1 MQLKRPVSVWNKP
14 LKVNFRDFFKA
25 ISAAVIKGASLKF
38 DDMAVKLLEA
48 ADNAGL
54 KDDPAQIAW
63 ILIQVS
69 LKNAI
74 LKLVIENKDLIRS
87 PNITENDID
96 DLFNKLDKSFE
107 EKDITI
113 TKDFFRHP
121 KSLDIID
128 YIKAPLID
136 WFKRIGLYDY
146 EAKGLY
152 NRLGG
157 KFTLELN
164 EEWANKPDRYECIKK
179 SFTSTPFDEAVE
191 DELGWTRYKA
201 YLQNFSNE
209 RLFAE
214 VFSISDAYIPL
225 RAYYKENIDW
235 NKKDEKRNHKRIVC
249 DLQSTLI
256 EWIESGGK
264 DDTIRI
270 ISGGPGSG
278 KSTSV
283 KILAAKIID
292 RFDIPLLFIPL
303 HLFEMEDDLEKA
315 IDKYINKEGF
325 LKVNPIGKKS
335 GFKKVIMI
343 FDGLDELVMQGQEAV
358 KVSNSFI
365 RELQKQLNIIN
376 NIVGINFMAIVTGR
390 ELVIQ
395 SNETEIRT
403 PHQILHL
410 LPYYLSKNE
419 IDEYNYSDEFKL
431 IKEDQRQAWWKL
443 YGDLSGQGYV
453 ELPEIIY
460 SFRIREII
468 AIPLLNYLV
477 ALSYRLKNIEF
488 TKDTNTN
495 TIYYNLIESIFK
507 KEWDDYKHPYI
518 GVIEFRHFL
527 GLLKYIAISAW
538 YCGDMKTTTI
548 DKIKEVCDPKLLEGF
563 LKKFEE
569 AEEPGI
575 TRLMTAFY
583 FREASRYGT
592 DKTFEF
598 THKSFSEYLTAK
610 RIVEFIEQLCEE
622 RKRRCDSFNKGW
634 GDTESLQNWVQLFSR
649 APLDIYIF
657 DFIKDELALYDS
669 KTLEMWQNELTDLL
683 GVALKNGFFIK
694 DFNSANNTIDLIR
707 QLRNAE
713 EALLVIMNS
722 CAIMTKKISKVKWPS
737 KFSLGGLLSRLQSEK
752 YLSEI
757 TLSKNCLSY
766 LDISGCVLQL
776 LGLSFADLRHSNL
789 IGSDFYMSN
798 LGRANLYRANLERAN
813 LEGANLYSA
822 NLYRANLYRANLYR
836 ANLEG
841 ANLEGANLYGANLY
855 SANLEGANLERANL
869 SEAKLSVAN
878 LYSAKL
884 SGANLSVANL
894 SEAKLSV
901 ANLKGANLY
910 GANLYGAN
918 LKGAKL
924 SEANLS
930 GANLYGAS
938 LYGANLERAN
948 LSGANLSGAN
958 FKGANRTG
966 MTHNGA
972 NIDGVIWN

>member
-1 MQLKRPVSVWNKP
+1 MQLTRPVSVWNKP
-14 LKVNFRDFFKA
+14 LKVDFRGFFKA

-38 DDMAVKLLEA
+38 DDMAEKLLDA
-48 ADNAGL
+48 ANTAGL
-54 KDDPAQIAW
+54 KNDPAQIAW

-96 DLFNKLDKSFE
+96 ALCSKLDMSFE
-107 EKDITI
+107 ENDITI
-113 TKDFFRHP
+113 KKDFFRHP

-128 YIKAPLID
+128 YIKSPLID
-136 WFKRIGLYDY
+136 WFKRIGLHDY

-157 KFTLELN
+157 KFALELN

-179 SFTSTPFDEAVE
+179 SFISTPFDEAVE
-191 DELGWTRYKA
+191 DELGWTRYKT
-201 YLQNFSNE
+201 YLQSLSNE

-225 RAYYKENIDW
+225 RAYYKEIIDS
-235 NKKDEKRNHKRIVC
+235 NTKDEKKNHKRIVC
-249 DLQSTLI
+249 NLQSTLI
-256 EWIESGGK
+256 EWIEKDGRKDGK
-264 DDTIRI
+264 DDKIRI

-292 RFDIPLLFIPL
+292 KFDIPLLFIPL

-325 LKVNPIGKKS
+325 LKVNPIDKKS

-343 FDGLDELVMQGQEAV
+343 FDGLDELVMQGQAAV

-395 SNETEIRT
+395 SNESEIRT

-410 LPYYLSKNE
+410 LPYYLSENE
-419 IDEYNYSDEFKL
+419 IAEYDYSDEFKL
-431 IKEDQRQAWWKL
+431 IKEDQRQAWWEL
-443 YGDLSGQGYV
+443 YGKLSGKGYV
-453 ELPEIIY
+453 ELPEMLD
-460 SFRIREII
+460 SSRLKEIT

-477 ALSYRLKNIEF
+477 ALSYGLNNIIF

-495 TIYYNLIESIFK
+495 TIYYDLIESIYN
-507 KEWDDYKHPYI
+507 KEWDNYKHPYI
-518 GVIEFRHFL
+518 GAIEFRHFL

-548 DKIKEVCDPKLLEGF
+548 DKIKEICDPKLLEGF
-563 LKKFEE
+563 LRKFEE

-583 FREASRYGT
+583 FREANRYGT

-610 RIVEFIEQLCEE
+610 RIVEFIENLCEE
-622 RKRRCDSFNKGW
+622 RKRRYDSLGKGW
-634 GDTESLQNWVQLFSR
+634 DDIESLQKWVQFFSR

-657 DFIKDELALYDS
+657 NFIKGELALYDS
-669 KTLEMWQNELTDLL
+669 KTLEMWQNELIYLL
-683 GVALKNGFFIK
+683 GVALKNGFFVK
-694 DFNSANNTIDLIR
+694 DFNSANNTIDLIS

-722 CAIMTKKISKVKWPS
+722 CAIMTKKISKVDWPS
-737 KFSLGGLLSRLQSEK
+737 KFSLGGLLSRLQPRK
-752 YLSEI
+752 YSHEFI
-757 TLSKNCLSY
+757 LSKKCLSY
-766 LDISGCVLQL
+766 LDISGCILQSI
-776 LGLSFADLRHSNL
+776 GLSFADLRHSNL
-789 IGSDFYMSN
+789 IGSDFYMSDFSGASLSGASLSGASLSGAN
-798 LGRANLYRANLERAN
+798 FSLANLEEASLSGANFSLANLERAN
-813 LEGANLYSA
+813 LEEANLFGANLKRT
-822 NLYRANLYRANLYR
+822 NLF
-836 ANLEG
+836 G
-841 ANLEGANLYGANLY
+841 ANLKRTNLSGANFSL
-855 SANLEGANLERANL
+855 ANLERANL
-869 SEAKLSVAN
+869 F
-878 LYSAKL
+878 
-884 SGANLSVANL
+884 
-894 SEAKLSV
+894 
-901 ANLKGANLY
+901 
-910 GANLYGAN
+910 
-918 LKGAKL
+918 
-924 SEANLS
+924 
-930 GANLYGAS
+930 
-938 LYGANLERAN
+938 GANLERA
-948 LSGANLSGAN
+948 SLSGAN
-958 FKGANRTG
+958 FSLANLE
-966 MTHNGA
+966 
-972 NIDGVIWN
+972 